1 MPDVKLLSS
10 TMKPKPLIIL
20 SNIKVVEVVR
30 FIQTFVHHSE
40 IYKILR
46 KFNTTSI
53 TPPRTPRISAL
64 KSQILKPTFL
74 S

>member
-30 FIQTFVHHSE
+30 FIQTFVQHSE